1 MLISRWLSAVFNF
14 ARTFKIEGRRVLSAN
29 PLHDIEWPKERNVRR
44 PVASHQRYV
53 ATMAKADAVDPE
65 GRLRC
70 ALALARHTGRRESAI
85 MSLWAN
91 DVLRSPED
99 IRAALAGLG
108 QDERRADLWPN
119 GAIRWRGEA
128 DKGGRDLVA
137 PLSKA
142 SREELDRYLRA
153 HPRLGEAWLFPAPKN
168 HTKHLRRDLAGRWLL
183 RAEAAAE
190 LPKLAGGRWHPYR
203 RLWATER
210 KDMPDAD
217 VAAAGGWK
225 DTRALKLSYQ
235 QSDPETMLRV
245 VEAGA

>member
-1 MLISRWLSAVFNF
+1 
-14 ARTFKIEGRRVLSAN
+14 
-29 PLHDIEWPKERNVRR
+29 
-44 PVASHQRYV
+44 
-53 ATMAKADAVDPE
+53 
-65 GRLRC
+65 
-70 ALALARHTGRRESAI
+70 